1 MVDLFENETGARIKV
16 IGAGGCGGNAINHMI
31 ASGLQN
37 VEFVSVNTDS
47 QALRNNT
54 ASIQLQIGQML
65 TRGRGAGG
73 NPELGRKAALED
85 EERLRKL
92 LAESE
97 MVFVTAGMGGGTGTG
112 SAPVIA
118 RLARESGALTVGV
131 VTKPFLF
138 EGRKRRSQ
146 ADDGVHELKNA
157 VDTLITIPN
166 DRLLSVASRGTTLK
180 EAFQKADDVLLQA
193 VRGISELVTVHGLIN
208 LDFAD
213 VRSVMADMGMAMM
226 GTAYASG
233 PDRALGAAQRAIS
246 SPLLEDMSI
255 KGARGLLIN
264 LTGGS
269 DMSLYEVHEAASL
282 IQEEAHEDA
291 NIIFGAVID
300 EELGDEI
307 RVTVIA
313 TGFGEHRPEPERRTF
328 RHLPSEFSSAPSVRD
343 IPRERVETPLPDV
356 SIGAAAPSSTEPP
369 PTPNVSNS
377 EVPLTPTI
385 ETQLVLNGSI
395 IETAPAGSAS
405 HNGVFNGTGK
415 PVRRFG
421 LVDESILDAPTFRQ
435 RIMDN
440 EGAGVTGTAR
450 NGHEEIGDPDSEQ
463 NEREPNQFADV
474 DIHDALGIR
483 ERPDISESPDPSTN
497 EVNAIDSGWARR
509 EAPVM
514 ERQLERVE
522 RRVTALLNQIWPP
535 TRLR

>member
-1 MVDLFENETGARIKV
+1 MVVVFENETGARIKV

-47 QALRNNT
+47 QALRNNA
-54 ASIQLQIGQML
+54 ASTQLQIGQML

-85 EERLRKL
+85 EDRLRKL

-180 EAFQKADDVLLQA
+180 EAFQKADDILLQA

-226 GTAYASG
+226 GTASASG
-233 PDRALGAAQRAIS
+233 PDRAPDAAQRAIS

-313 TGFGEHRPEPERRTF
+313 TGFGEHRWEPERRTF
-328 RHLPSEFSSAPSVRD
+328 RHLASESSSAPSVKD
-343 IPRERVETPLPDV
+343 IPRERVETPPPDV
-356 SIGAAAPSSTEPP
+356 SPSAAAPSPIEPP
-369 PTPNVSNS
+369 PAPNDSNF
-377 EVPLTPTI
+377 EVPQSQTI
-385 ETQLVLNGSI
+385 ETHLAQNGSI
-395 IETAPAGSAS
+395 FEAAPAGSAS
-405 HNGVFNGTGK
+405 HNGINGTGK
-415 PVRRFG
+415 PVRRLG
-421 LVDESILDAPTFRQ
+421 LVDESILDAPVFRQ

-440 EGAGVTGTAR
+440 EGAGATGTAR
-450 NGHEEIGDPDSEQ
+450 NGHDEVGDVDSEQ
-463 NEREPNQFADV
+463 NGREPQFANV
-474 DIHDALGIR
+474 DIHDALGIP
-483 ERPDISESPDPSTN
+483 ERTDISDSPDRSTN
-497 EVNAIDSGWARR
+497 ELQAISSGRVR
-509 EAPVM
+509 PEAQVTG
-514 ERQLERVE
+514 RQFE
-522 RRVTALLNQIWPP
+522 RRVAALLNHIWPP